1 VIIIIYEFE
10 TAIYINFKDITISMK
25 IKAGIC
31 GFVVGD
37 ALGVPAE
44 FSSRETLQKNPV
56 KTITGYGTYN
66 MPPGTYSDDT
76 SMTLATMSSICNK
89 KTIDYEDIQSEF
101 LEWLLNGKYTQ
112 YGETFDYGNT
122 TYESLLRFKNGFEA
136 LNCGGVSE
144 RDNGN
149 GSLMRILP
157 LAFIHDIDYETIEN
171 ISGLTHGHLRSKI
184 ACVFYVELAKSMISD
199 NLTIKEH
206 VKIACDKIR
215 KHYKDSEELK
225 HFERIFND
233 DLKENI
239 KSSGYVIDTLES
251 VIYCLE
257 TTYNYKDSALKA
269 VNLGGDT
276 DTIAAVCGGLSG
288 IYYGFDSIPIDW
300 LNQIPKIEE
309 VLSLCE
315 SYEGVINEY

>member
-1 VIIIIYEFE
+1 
-10 TAIYINFKDITISMK
+10 
-25 IKAGIC
+25 
-31 GFVVGD
+31 
-37 ALGVPAE
+37 
-44 FSSRETLQKNPV
+44 
-56 KTITGYGTYN
+56 

>member
-1 VIIIIYEFE
+1 
-10 TAIYINFKDITISMK
+10 
-25 IKAGIC
+25 
-31 GFVVGD
+31 
-37 ALGVPAE
+37 
-44 FSSRETLQKNPV
+44 
-56 KTITGYGTYN
+56 
-66 MPPGTYSDDT
+66 
-76 SMTLATMSSICNK
+76 
-89 KTIDYEDIQSEF
+89 
-101 LEWLLNGKYTQ
+101 
-112 YGETFDYGNT
+112 
-122 TYESLLRFKNGFEA
+122 
-136 LNCGGVSE
+136 
-144 RDNGN
+144 
-149 GSLMRILP
+149 MRILP
-157 LAFIHDIDYETIEN
+157 LAFIHDIDYDTIEN

-184 ACVFYVELAKSMISD
+184 SCVFYVELAKSMISD

-239 KSSGYVIDTLES
+239 KSWGYVIDTLES

-257 TTYNYKDSALKA
+257 TTYNYKDSVLKA

-315 SYEGVINEY
+315 SYEGVINEYWKKYWKYCS

>member
-1 VIIIIYEFE
+1 
-10 TAIYINFKDITISMK
+10 MK

-136 LNCGGVSE
+136 LKCGGVSE

-171 ISGLTHGHLRSKI
+171 ISSLTHGHLRSKI
-184 ACVFYVELAKSMISD
+184 ACVFYVELAKSMISN

-206 VKIACDKIR
+206 VKIAAIK
-215 KHYKDSEELK
+215 S
-225 HFERIFND
+225 
-233 DLKENI
+233 ENI
-239 KSSGYVIDTLES
+239 TKIQKS
-251 VIYCLE
+251 
-257 TTYNYKDSALKA
+257 
-269 VNLGGDT
+269 
-276 DTIAAVCGGLSG
+276 
-288 IYYGFDSIPIDW
+288 
-300 LNQIPKIEE
+300 LNILREFLMMI
-309 VLSLCE
+309 
-315 SYEGVINEY
+315 

>member
-1 VIIIIYEFE
+1 
-10 TAIYINFKDITISMK
+10 MK

-31 GFVVGD
+31 GFVIGD
-37 ALGVPAE
+37 ALGVPVE
-44 FSSRETLQKNPV
+44 FSSRKTLQKNPV

-136 LNCGGVSE
+136 LNCGGISE

-171 ISGLTHGHLRSKI
+171 ISSLTHGHLRSKI

-199 NLTIKEH
+199 NATIKEH
-206 VKIACDKIR
+206 IKIACDKIR

-233 DLKENI
+233 DLKKNI

-257 TTYNYKDSALKA
+257 TTDNYKDSVLKA

-300 LNQIPKIEE
+300 LNQIPKIKE

>member
-1 VIIIIYEFE
+1 
-10 TAIYINFKDITISMK
+10 MK

-122 TYESLLRFKNGFEA
+122 TYESLLRFKNGFES
-136 LNCGGVSE
+136 LKCGGISE

-171 ISGLTHGHLRSKI
+171 ISSLTHGHLRSKI
-184 ACVFYVELAKSMISD
+184 ACVFYVELAKSMISN

-206 VKIACDKIR
+206 IKIACDKIR

-257 TTYNYKDSALKA
+257 TTDNYKDSVLKA

-300 LNQIPKIEE
+300 LNQIPKIKE

>member
-1 VIIIIYEFE
+1 
-10 TAIYINFKDITISMK
+10 MK

-31 GFVVGD
+31 GFVIGD
-37 ALGVPAE
+37 ALGVPVE
-44 FSSRETLQKNPV
+44 FSSRKTLQKNPI

-136 LNCGGVSE
+136 LNCGGISE

-157 LAFIHDIDYETIEN
+157 LAFIRDIDYETIEN

-215 KHYKDSEELK
+215 KHYKDSEERK

-257 TTYNYKDSALKA
+257 TTDNYKDSVLKA

>member
-1 VIIIIYEFE
+1 
-10 TAIYINFKDITISMK
+10 MK

-136 LNCGGVSE
+136 LKCGGVSE

-171 ISGLTHGHLRSKI
+171 ISGLTHGHLRS
-184 ACVFYVELAKSMISD
+184 
-199 NLTIKEH
+199 
-206 VKIACDKIR
+206 
-215 KHYKDSEELK
+215 
-225 HFERIFND
+225 
-233 DLKENI
+233 
-239 KSSGYVIDTLES
+239 
-251 VIYCLE
+251 
-257 TTYNYKDSALKA
+257 
-269 VNLGGDT
+269 
-276 DTIAAVCGGLSG
+276 
-288 IYYGFDSIPIDW
+288 
-300 LNQIPKIEE
+300 
-309 VLSLCE
+309 
-315 SYEGVINEY
+315 

>member
-1 VIIIIYEFE
+1 MIIIIYEFE
-10 TAIYINFKDITISMK
+10 TAIYINFKDITIYMK

-89 KTIDYEDIQSEF
+89 KIIEYEDIQSEF

-136 LNCGGVSE
+136 LKCGGVSE

-233 DLKENI
+233 DLKE
-239 KSSGYVIDTLES
+239 
-251 VIYCLE
+251 
-257 TTYNYKDSALKA
+257 
-269 VNLGGDT
+269 
-276 DTIAAVCGGLSG
+276 
-288 IYYGFDSIPIDW
+288 
-300 LNQIPKIEE
+300 
-309 VLSLCE
+309 
-315 SYEGVINEY
+315 EY